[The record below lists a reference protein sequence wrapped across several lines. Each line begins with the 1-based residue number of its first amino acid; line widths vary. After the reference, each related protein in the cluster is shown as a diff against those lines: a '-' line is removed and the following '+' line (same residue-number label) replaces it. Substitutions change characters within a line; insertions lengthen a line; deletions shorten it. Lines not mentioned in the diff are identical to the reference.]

1 MKPATQT
8 EITRSFWA
16 LFLDSTVEK
25 DGHVPGFRAAWNRMS
40 EFAQQQ
46 ADRYCHFT
54 WVKIQRAGRDPD
66 ECIAAGVAALR
77 EQIRLYRPPAEAPA
91 DPAYTAFR
99 IALVQRILDE
109 KLKPIEVA
117 RILEAEADR
126 FPQVT
131 VEECVA
137 YREMGERWQPW
148 SGQRISEEDRGFWGR
163 HVLQDRREKQ
173 SAREARD
180 AMLRVLIPNEESMP
194 MPQAE
199 DVPPEPERS

>member
-1 MKPATQT
+1 MKLDTH
-8 EITRSFWA
+8 ESVTRQFWA
-16 LFLDSTVEK
+16 VYLDTEVGKE
-25 DGHVPGFRAAWNRMS
+25 GQVPGFAAWWRS
-40 EFAQQQ
+40 ATDYARQQV
-46 ADRYCHFT
+46 ARYCHFA
-54 WVKIQRAGRDPD
+54 WVKIQRDGRDAE
-66 ECIAAGVAALR
+66 ECIGSGVRAVR
-77 EQIRLYRPPAEAPA
+77 EQLRLYRAPAEIPA